1 MRKTIFVVHGDEQS
15 ATRLE
20 SAGYRV
26 RTFAS
31 AGDFFAA
38 QPSEA
43 PDCLVLDIGMT
54 GASGLYLLRIVAKRD
69 KAPPVIV
76 VSSNDNVSVAVEAMK
91 LGAVDFLER
100 PLQPERLPE
109 AVASACA
116 VGQQKRDLET
126 ADRRAAARLE
136 CLSGRLRQVLHG
148 MVMGRPNK
156 VTAYELGLSVRTVE
170 AYRAQLLAKLGV
182 RSTAEAIRIA
192 LAGGIDPSRTG
203 SGIDARSP
211 SQPQPI
217 HKGLEGRYRTDGV
230 PPDRSFAAPTRQ
242 QARLAG

>member
-1 MRKTIFVVHGDEQS
+1 
-15 ATRLE
+15 
-20 SAGYRV
+20 
-26 RTFAS
+26 
-31 AGDFFAA
+31 
-38 QPSEA
+38 
-43 PDCLVLDIGMT
+43 VLDIGMT

-76 VSSNDNVSVAVEAMK
+76 VSSSDNVSVAVESMK

-100 PLQPERLPE
+100 PFQPERLLE
-109 AVASACA
+109 AVACACA
-116 VGQQKRDLET
+116 VGQQMRAHET
-126 ADRRAAARLE
+126 VERQAAARLE

-148 MVMGRPNK
+148 MIMGRPNK
-156 VTAYELGLSVRTVE
+156 ITAYDLGLSVRTVE

-182 RSTAEAIRIA
+182 RSTAEAIGIG

-203 SGIDARSP
+203 SGVHARAP
-211 SQPQPI
+211 SQPQPV

-230 PPDRSFAAPTRQ
+230 LPPDRSFVAPTRQ